1 MTDPS
6 LEQAPSALEGDGLR
20 PQLAE
25 LVALRR
31 LAQRPPPPR
40 RGRTGNAGQA
50 PSQLRGRGMEYA
62 E

>member
-31 LAQRPPPPR
+31 LAQRPPPP
-40 RGRTGNAGQA
+40 
-50 PSQLRGRGMEYA
+50 
-62 E
+62 